1 MKNTFV
7 GKSVNPDFQT
17 SDLTARD
24 RKNLGGS
31 IGGEKMDKKKSSN
44 KCLECMAEIKIG
56 DDTQKG
62 EVITCSECS
71 TDLEVVQVKP
81 LKLALA
87 PEVQEDWGQ

>member
-1 MKNTFV
+1 
-7 GKSVNPDFQT
+7 
-17 SDLTARD
+17 
-24 RKNLGGS
+24 
-31 IGGEKMDKKKSSN
+31 MDKQKSSN

-56 DDTQKG
+56 SDIQKG

-81 LKLALA
+81 LKLVLA